1 MHELLSIARLLS
13 ILHDTAT
20 SAFRLFDSD
29 ELMIVHNCKGGLCWH
44 DWLVL
49 IQLKLLIDNDRRVQ
63 DNLVIC
69 RIREQLSAC
78 VDLAS
83 RKRQS
88 LLLGALIFERLLASF
103 ELFGANL
110 LVEDVIQVEIA
121 SSSIGCFGRWLASMA

>member
-1 MHELLSIARLLS
+1 M
-13 ILHDTAT
+13 IL
-20 SAFRLFDSD
+20 
-29 ELMIVHNCKGGLCWH
+29 HNCKGGLCRH

-69 RIREQLSAC
+69 REKLSAC

-88 LLLGALIFERLLASF
+88 LLLGALIFERLLAPF

-110 LVEDVIQVEIA
+110 LVEDVFQVEIT